1 MNPLEKIIKK
11 KVKEKGPIALSE
23 YMSLALTHP
32 LYGYYMKKDP
42 LGKNGDFITA
52 PEISQIFGELI
63 GLWAASTWK
72 QMGHPQS
79 THLIECGPGRG
90 TLMGDFLRATKL
102 VPNFRSA
109 INLHLLETSP
119 VLKKRQLALLNS
131 ASPVWHKNMRTVP
144 TGPTIL
150 IANEFLDS
158 LPVQQVRKTKN
169 GWVERLIGL
178 KNDKLVFVEGNAI
191 KIEQLIN
198 WNIPINAKVGAIF
211 EMSHSNIEFAE
222 QICTRLDFY
231 PGYALIIDYGYRDS
245 NGKETLQGVRKHSF
259 ADPMARP
266 GDIDLTTHVN
276 FGVLATYVSDRGH
289 TAVGPISQATF
300 LERLGVRERTK
311 FLMRNAPQNKAKQI
325 AIGTE
330 RLTDPKQM
338 GKLFKAMVIMRN
350 GSPLPAGFERN

>member
-1 MNPLEKIIKK
+1 MNPLEKIIQK

-32 LYGYYMKKDP
+32 LYGYHMKKDP
-42 LGKNGDFITA
+42 LGRNGDFITA
-52 PEISQIFGELI
+52 PEISQVFGELI

-72 QMGHPQS
+72 QMSKPQL

-102 VPNFRSA
+102 MANFRST

-119 VLKKRQLALLNS
+119 VLKKRQQGLLKTS
-131 ASPVWHKNMRTVP
+131 SPAWHKNMRTVP
-144 TGPTIL
+144 PGPTIL

-158 LPVQQVRKTKN
+158 LPVQQVMKTTN

-178 KNDKLVFVEGNAI
+178 KNDKLVFVEGKPI
-191 KIEQLIN
+191 KTEQLIS

-211 EMSHSNIEFAE
+211 EISHSNIEFAE
-222 QICTRLDFY
+222 QVCTRLDY
-231 PGYALIIDYGYRDS
+231 NSGYALIIDYGYWES
-245 NGKETLQGVRKHSF
+245 NGMETFQGVRKHSF
-259 ADPMARP
+259 ADPMACP

-276 FGVLATYVSDRGH
+276 FGVLASYVRDRGH
-289 TAVGPISQATF
+289 TAAGPISQATF
-300 LERLGVRERTK
+300 LKRLGVRERTK
-311 FLMRNAPQNKAKQI
+311 LLIRNAPQTKAAQI
-325 AIGTE
+325 AAGTE